1 MSKSSGKQ
9 SGIIIALVVLVV
21 VLVIALTY
29 LGVFGS
35 TEKQY
40 QWYTTF
46 KATSDQPYGTKFMS
60 ELLKTYRPGGKFTY
74 NDKKPLHELL
84 DSVRTD
90 KPTDYIFIG
99 QSLYLS
105 EKDDDALRSFVSAG
119 NNAFISSTSA
129 PDEFIAWIYDT
140 DECSAELDYKE
151 PYADFVELNFF
162 HDTLRRDRGYIYRF
176 RMGNKDM
183 TYNWSWLN
191 ADVFCDSTRSIVPL
205 GYIAPDHVNF
215 LKIPYGEGNVFIH
228 TNPLVFTNYFLTK
241 KDKMA
246 YVSGVFSH
254 LDGTDVIWDEYS
266 KVPIRR
272 DVNDYDSPLYYI
284 LKQPSLKYAWW
295 MMIGFVILYVVF
307 AARRTQRVIPIVEP
321 KANTSLEFVKLIS
334 SLHFQ
339 NGNHLDIARKKMK
352 YFQYFIRAKYGIQT
366 QHSRE
371 EQIKRLAEK
380 SKVNE
385 QQVRSIFEQYDVIE
399 KHAHYNT
406 AQDRLVDFYYSI
418 EYFYKHCK

>member
-1 MSKSSGKQ
+1 MSKSFGKQ
-9 SGIIIALVVLVV
+9 GIIIIGVLVLVV
-21 VLVIALTY
+21 IVLTY
-29 LGVFGS
+29 VGFMGS
-35 TEKQY
+35 DDKHY
-40 QWYTTF
+40 QWFTTF
-46 KATSDQPYGTKFMS
+46 KATSDQPYGTKFMR
-60 ELLKTYRPGGKFTY
+60 ELLESYRPGGKFTY
-74 NDKKPLHELL
+74 NDKKPLHQLL
-84 DSVRTD
+84 DSVRKDT
-90 KPTDYIFIG
+90 PTDYIFIG
-99 QSLYLS
+99 QSLHLS
-105 EKDDDALRSFVSAG
+105 AKDDVALRKFIGAG
-119 NNAFISSTSA
+119 NNAFISTPTEPA
-129 PDEFIAWIYDT
+129 EFMAWIHDS
-140 DECSAELDYKE
+140 DECNAEFEYT
-151 PYADFVELNFF
+151 YADTEFAELNFF
-162 HDTLRRDRGYIYRF
+162 HDTLRTENGYTYRF

-183 TYNWSWLN
+183 SYNWASLH
-191 ADVFCDSTRSIVPL
+191 ASTICDSTTSITPL
-205 GYIAPDHVNF
+205 GFIAPDKVNF
-215 LKIPYGEGNVFIH
+215 FRMRYGDGNIFIH

-241 KDKMA
+241 KNKMA

-266 KVPIRR
+266 KVPLRR
-272 DVNDYDSPLYYI
+272 DDKDYDSPLYYI

-295 MMIGFVILYVVF
+295 MMIGFIVLYVIF
-307 AARRTQRVIPIVEP
+307 AARRTQRVIPVLEP

-366 QHSRE
+366 QHSLE
-371 EQIKRLAEK
+371 EQIKKLAEK

-385 QQVRSIFEQYDVIE
+385 QQVRSIFEQYDMIE